1 MVTPFGE
8 KLDRKMPLSEY
19 PRPQLRRESWQCL
32 NGPWE
37 YAIRPT
43 LPEEPFPES
52 WDGSILVPFSPESEL
67 SGVGRTLRPAETLWY
82 RRYFAL
88 PENWNAGKRLLL
100 HFGAVDQEAAVFVNG
115 QKAGEH
121 RGGYNA
127 FTVDA
132 TAFIQPKNEL
142 IVRVYDDTDAS
153 WHTRGKQR
161 TKRGGIWYTP
171 QSGIWQTVWMEWVPE
186 AYIQRVRLISDI
198 DRGELELTVF
208 ASRPGEGTAVLQ
220 GERFAFTV
228 GTPVRLPVRD
238 QRLWSPDDP
247 WLYPLELHFGEDR
260 VESYFAM
267 RKTEVRA
274 GKDGVRRLYLN
285 NRPCFHNGLL
295 DQGYWPDGLY
305 TAPADEA
312 MIFDLQTAKKLGYN
326 MLRKHI
332 KVEPMRWYY
341 HCDRIGMLVWQDM
354 VNGGRDYKSWYVTY
368 MATAMEGMHI
378 RAKDT
383 RIHLMGRQD
392 PAGQRQF
399 EKEMKE
405 TVRLLYNHPSIVT
418 WVIFNEGW
426 GQFQTKKM
434 TDIVRAEDPYR
445 LTDSA
450 SGWFD
455 QGCGDI
461 RSIHDYFFPLHV
473 TPEKRVT
480 ALTEFGGY
488 SLQIPKHSMYEKKVY
503 GYKKFKR
510 KRELTAGYE
519 KLIKKLIIP
528 NISRGLSATV
538 YTQLSDIE
546 EEVNGIISYDRKI
559 VKMDEKTVKKLN
571 EKLHF

>member
-1 MVTPFGE
+1 
-8 KLDRKMPLSEY
+8 
-19 PRPQLRRESWQCL
+19 
-32 NGPWE
+32 
-37 YAIRPT
+37 
-43 LPEEPFPES
+43 
-52 WDGSILVPFSPESEL
+52 
-67 SGVGRTLRPAETLWY
+67 
-82 RRYFAL
+82 
-88 PENWNAGKRLLL
+88 
-100 HFGAVDQEAAVFVNG
+100 
-115 QKAGEH
+115 
-121 RGGYNA
+121 
-127 FTVDA
+127 
-132 TAFIQPKNEL
+132 
-142 IVRVYDDTDAS
+142 
-153 WHTRGKQR
+153 
-161 TKRGGIWYTP
+161 
-171 QSGIWQTVWMEWVPE
+171 
-186 AYIQRVRLISDI
+186 
-198 DRGELELTVF
+198 
-208 ASRPGEGTAVLQ
+208 
-220 GERFAFTV
+220 
-228 GTPVRLPVRD
+228 
-238 QRLWSPDDP
+238 
-247 WLYPLELHFGEDR
+247 
-260 VESYFAM
+260 
-267 RKTEVRA
+267 
-274 GKDGVRRLYLN
+274 
-285 NRPCFHNGLL
+285 
-295 DQGYWPDGLY
+295 
-305 TAPADEA
+305 
-312 MIFDLQTAKKLGYN
+312 
-326 MLRKHI
+326 
-332 KVEPMRWYY
+332 
-341 HCDRIGMLVWQDM
+341 M